1 MKTKNTSQ
9 NDKRDKILSRQN
21 KPLRVNILHNVSWL
35 SAGTFLVKPIWLLF
49 ITALCMRIL
58 QAHEYGVLN
67 NCLAVMMMFAPVADL
82 GTGNLVIRDVAR
94 DLSKA
99 SSYFSNTLLSRFG
112 LSIPAF
118 LLGFVLGWALGFDT
132 GELSALAFAG
142 IYVMSLRQIE
152 LCRSFYRAFEVL
164 KYESISLVV
173 EKILVVGGGIL
184 MLLTTKSAEG
194 TLGGMTLGITLTL
207 SLNLLWIHSRL
218 TPFRMRLFR
227 PQASIAI
234 FKTALPLGIVML
246 LTMMYLRI
254 GGIILEAV
262 AGEIPAAQYY
272 AAFRIVEALQVLP
285 MIVVAAI
292 LPRLSSLFHQGRRD
306 QFSNI
311 LKRSI
316 ASTAIITLCSAIALT
331 FWGSDIIRL
340 LDPSLGFD
348 ASGRVLQMIC
358 WALPLMTVN
367 YILVAALIAS
377 NEHRHLVIIM
387 ALVLLANGAI
397 VYILAPYVSYFGA
410 VIGLLAS
417 ECIVLAATTYRIRRV
432 IGNPYPT
439 Q

>member
-1 MKTKNTSQ
+1 MKTENISQ
-9 NDKRDKILSRQN
+9 NDKRGKLPPKQDR
-21 KPLRVNILHNVSWL
+21 PLQVNILRNVSWL

-49 ITALCMRIL
+49 ITAFCMRVL

-94 DLSKA
+94 DLARA

-118 LLGFVLGWALGFDT
+118 LLGFVLGWVLGFDA

-164 KYESISLVV
+164 RYESISLVG
-173 EKILVVGGGIL
+173 EKILVVGGGVL
-184 MLLTTKSAEG
+184 LLLTTRSAAG
-194 TLGGMTLGITLTL
+194 TLGGMALGITITL
-207 SLNLLWIHSRL
+207 VLNLLWIHGRL
-218 TPFRMRLFR
+218 APFRVRLFR
-227 PQASIAI
+227 ARTSISI

-292 LPRLSSLFHQGRRD
+292 LPRLSSLFHQGRLD
-306 QFSNI
+306 QFSHI
-311 LKRSI
+311 LRRSI
-316 ASTAIITLCSAIALT
+316 ASTAVITLCSATALT
-331 FWGSDIIRL
+331 LWGSDIIRL

-358 WALPLMTVN
+358 WALPLMTAN

-377 NEHRHLVIIM
+377 NEHRHLVVIM
-387 ALVLLANGAI
+387 ALVLFANAAI
-397 VYILAPYVSYFGA
+397 VYVLVPYASYFGA

-432 IGNPYPT
+432 IGNPHPT